1 MHVRVAKRSTYV
13 AHRNARNSILGH
25 WWAHWRSRSR
35 VQILRGSHH
44 LPRYSARADRVLVEP
59 PIPRHRARI
68 PGLGIGSRHGCT
80 VGVGGGSGGDIDM
93 GFCTCC
99 RILCEQRQ
107 VRRVKE
113 QVCRRKVG
121 RSSSLGDT
129 HVSVV
134 HRERVT
140 STHDTHVADKRHSR
154 MLPSVV
160 AQRSIPTR
168 HPVNTC
174 LPVATLA
181 SRKKSWGHAFTM
193 PTLVFFKAHPTRQ
206 FHNAGSRRR
215 YVQTVLS
222 VRARNSGGTTG
233 NSCYTFISSKN
244 AFGLDRTG
252 LDWIR
257 LDSTGSERPRDIS
270 EAGTFHLF
278 FFSSFIFFHFRT
290 VV

>member
-1 MHVRVAKRSTYV
+1 MVREFPSGHSSGIRLRQQLPRLGMHACLGTVPSIRSHDNDTTRTETSCMHVRVAKRSTYV

-44 LPRYSARADRVLVEP
+44 LPRCSARADRVLVDP

-121 RSSSLGDT
+121 RASSLGDT

-140 STHDTHVADKRHSR
+140 STHTSRINVTVACFH
-154 MLPSVV
+154 PSL
-160 AQRSIPTR
+160 R
-168 HPVNTC
+168 N
-174 LPVATLA
+174 
-181 SRKKSWGHAFTM
+181 G
-193 PTLVFFKAHPTRQ
+193 
-206 FHNAGSRRR
+206 R
-215 YVQTVLS
+215 YPP
-222 VRARNSGGTTG
+222 A
-233 NSCYTFISSKN
+233 
-244 AFGLDRTG
+244 
-252 LDWIR
+252 IR
-257 LDSTGSERPRDIS
+257 
-270 EAGTFHLF
+270 
-278 FFSSFIFFHFRT
+278 
-290 VV
+290 

>member
-1 MHVRVAKRSTYV
+1 
-13 AHRNARNSILGH
+13 
-25 WWAHWRSRSR
+25 
-35 VQILRGSHH
+35 
-44 LPRYSARADRVLVEP
+44 
-59 PIPRHRARI
+59 
-68 PGLGIGSRHGCT
+68 
-80 VGVGGGSGGDIDM
+80 
-93 GFCTCC
+93 
-99 RILCEQRQ
+99 
-107 VRRVKE
+107 
-113 QVCRRKVG
+113 
-121 RSSSLGDT
+121 
-129 HVSVV
+129 
-134 HRERVT
+134 
-140 STHDTHVADKRHSR
+140 

-193 PTLVFFKAHPTRQ
+193 PTLVFSKAHPTRQ

-215 YVQTVLS
+215 YRQC
-222 VRARNSGGTTG
+222 ARNSGGTTG

-278 FFSSFIFFHFRT
+278 FFLPYRGMILRVLAERAGVSTFSLFFAPFPNAHIRS
-290 VV
+290 

>member
-121 RSSSLGDT
+121 RASSLGDT

-140 STHDTHVADKRHSR
+140 STHDTTHD
-154 MLPSVV
+154 
-160 AQRSIPTR
+160 TR
-168 HPVNTC
+168 HTSRINVT
-174 LPVATLA
+174 VAC
-181 SRKKSWGHAFTM
+181 F
-193 PTLVFFKAHPTRQ
+193 HPSLR
-206 FHNAGSRRR
+206 NGR
-215 YVQTVLS
+215 YPP
-222 VRARNSGGTTG
+222 A
-233 NSCYTFISSKN
+233 
-244 AFGLDRTG
+244 
-252 LDWIR
+252 IR
-257 LDSTGSERPRDIS
+257 
-270 EAGTFHLF
+270 
-278 FFSSFIFFHFRT
+278 
-290 VV
+290 